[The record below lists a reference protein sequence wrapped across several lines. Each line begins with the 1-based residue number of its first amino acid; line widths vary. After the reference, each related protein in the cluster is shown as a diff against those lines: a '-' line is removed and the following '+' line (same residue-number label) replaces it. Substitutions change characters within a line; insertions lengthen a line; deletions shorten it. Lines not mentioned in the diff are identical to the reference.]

1 MAAKTRNSVKK
12 KREGLYHHGDLKK
25 ALKNAALRLVRKKG
39 ERAFSLNEASRLA
52 GVSAGAPYRH
62 FPDKDALLAEIACD
76 GSDLMIA
83 QLRHAANEAGT
94 IREKILAVS
103 MEYLCFAR
111 VHAEYFAVI
120 FKAGL
125 DKSRFPEVERK
136 GKEAFDVIL
145 RLAQEFERTSEL
157 ANQRAVSCWALVHG
171 LATLSADGA
180 LATAVEHADHAAYT
194 RELVKRFLNQPYE

>member
-1 MAAKTRNSVKK
+1 MAARTRTVVPK
-12 KREGLYHHGDLKK
+12 KRDGAYHHGDLKT
-25 ALKNAALRLVRKKG
+25 ALKNAALRLVRDKG
-39 ERAFSLNEASRLA
+39 EREFSLNEASRLA
-52 GVSAGAPYRH
+52 GVSVGAPYRH

-76 GSDLMIA
+76 GTDLMISR
-83 QLRHAANEAGT
+83 LRHAASEART
-94 IREKILAVS
+94 TREKILAVS

-125 DKSRFPEVERK
+125 DKSKFPEVERK

-145 RLAQEFERTSEL
+145 RLAQAFERTPEL
-157 ANQRAVSCWALVHG
+157 ANQRAISCWALVHG

-180 LATAVEHADHAAYT
+180 LATAVEYADDVDFT
-194 RELVKRFLNQPYE
+194 RALIEQHLNQPYR